1 MDDERKDGRK
11 ERNETGIKEKGKKE
25 ASSSDGQQPFL
36 LLLPRFG
43 AVSQILLFPAL
54 PLNRKIIK
62 LLGDL
67 CDTLTQPLTL
77 QKQKLSPRDEERPSH
92 RHRNGTNG

>member
-11 ERNETGIKEKGKKE
+11 ERNGRGRKEGGEKE
-25 ASSSDGQQPFL
+25 ARSSDGQQFF

-43 AVSQILLFPAL
+43 AVSHILLFPAR
-54 PLNRKIIK
+54 PLNQKIIK
-62 LLGDL
+62 LLGAL

-92 RHRNGTNG
+92 RHRNSMNG